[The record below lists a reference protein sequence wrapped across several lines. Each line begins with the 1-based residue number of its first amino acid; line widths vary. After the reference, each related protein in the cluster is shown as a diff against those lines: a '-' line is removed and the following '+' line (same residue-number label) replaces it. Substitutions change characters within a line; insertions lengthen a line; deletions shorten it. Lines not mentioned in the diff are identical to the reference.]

1 MRNADHKEK
10 LIEVWGDVVDVMS
23 MVKAFG
29 ISIVCTMGLFFLAPK
44 GNRPLQLLFGLG
56 GACLGFIMNA
66 VLFKPK
72 RKITTEEDDYAN

>member
-1 MRNADHKEK
+1 MQKARHTEK

-29 ISIVCTMGLFFLAPK
+29 ISIVCTMGLFFLAPE
-44 GNRPLQLLFGLG
+44 GNRPWQLLLGLG
-56 GACLGFIMNA
+56 GASLGFVINA

-72 RKITTEEDDYAN
+72 RKITTEADDDAN